1 MFGERRLI
9 AGRNFLEKVFS
20 PHPSSKTLG
29 MWGGEE
35 MRKNIWG
42 RDNLVVTNNLEKA
55 RSVFEHPSVHD

>member
-1 MFGERRLI
+1 M
-9 AGRNFLEKVFS
+9 EKVFS

-29 MWGGEE
+29 MGGEE